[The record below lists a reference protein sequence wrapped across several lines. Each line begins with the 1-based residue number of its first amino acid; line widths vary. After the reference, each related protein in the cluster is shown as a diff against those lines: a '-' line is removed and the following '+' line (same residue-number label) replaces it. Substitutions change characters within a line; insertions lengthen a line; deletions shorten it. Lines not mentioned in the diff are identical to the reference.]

1 MNFAQAVLE
10 ALESLNGN
18 KMRSGL
24 TVLGI
29 VIGVAAVIAML
40 AVGNGAQASITGSIS
55 SIGTNLLFVF
65 RGAHEGPGGGGPGG
79 PPGRSGN
86 NERPLTMADAAA
98 IGDPFA
104 APSVAAVAPII
115 QVNGTITYGGEKTST
130 AISGVTA
137 DYQSV
142 RNMELSEGEF
152 IIQEHVL
159 GRMSVVALGPDA
171 ADALFGRH
179 DGIVGETIRI
189 EGQPFRVIGVVAS
202 KGGSSMGSEDNA
214 AYIPFTTAQ
223 ARLIKRGSRDQV
235 DVIFA
240 QATSAETVTQAADE
254 ISNIL
259 RQRHRTPIGADDFTV
274 FTQQDF
280 LKTFET
286 ITNTLTIF
294 LGGIAGISLLVGG
307 IGIMNIMLVSV
318 TERTREIGLRK
329 ALGARKRDILLQF
342 LTESSLLSLIGGII
356 GIMFGWLIAFTVG
369 KVAAAMGTVFVPIVG
384 TNAIILSTSFSA
396 AIGLFFGIYPAS
408 RAANLEPVE
417 ALRYE

>member
-1 MNFAQAVLE
+1 MSFTQSILE

-65 RGAHEGPGGGGPGG
+65 SGSPDGPPGGPGSR
-79 PPGRSGN
+79 RSGN
-86 NERPLTMADAAA
+86 NDRPLTLSDAEALA
-98 IGDPFA
+98 DPFA
-104 APSVAAVAPII
+104 APSVELVAPAI
-115 QVNGTITYGGEKTST
+115 QGNGTLTYAGENTTTS
-130 AISGVTA
+130 ISGVTP
-137 DYQSV
+137 DYATV
-142 RNMELSEGEF
+142 RNMELAEGEF
-152 IIQEHVL
+152 INEEQIL
-159 GRMSVVALGPDA
+159 GRMSVVVIGPETA
-171 ADALFGRH
+171 KTIFGHADGV
-179 DGIVGETIRI
+179 VGETIRI
-189 EGQPFRVIGVVAS
+189 EGQPFRVIGVTVA
-202 KGGSSMGSEDNA
+202 KGGGAFGSEDNA

-223 ARLIKRGSRDQV
+223 ARLIKKSTRDEV
-235 DVIFA
+235 DVIFI
-240 QATSAETVTQAADE
+240 QAISAEAVPSA
-254 ISNIL
+254 SNEVSDII
-259 RQRHRTPIGADDFTV
+259 RQRHRTPIGIDDFTV

-280 LKTFET
+280 LSTFET
-286 ITNTLTIF
+286 ITGVLTIF

-329 ALGARKRDILLQF
+329 ALGARKKDILLQF
-342 LTESSLLSLIGGII
+342 LTESSLLSLIGGVI
-356 GIMFGWLIAFTVG
+356 GIMFGWLIAFIVG
-369 KVAAAMGTVFVPIVG
+369 KVATATGNNFTPIVG
-384 TNAIILSTSFSA
+384 TDAILLSTSFSA
-396 AIGLFFGIYPAS
+396 IIGLFFGIYPAS

>member
-1 MNFAQAVLE
+1 MTFTQALLE
-10 ALESLNGN
+10 AIESLNGN

-40 AVGNGAQASITGSIS
+40 AVGNGAQATITGSIS

-65 RGAHEGPGGGGPGG
+65 SGAAEGPPGMGG
-79 PPGRSGN
+79 GRSGN
-86 NERPLTMADAAA
+86 NNRPLTLSDASA
-98 IGDPFA
+98 IADPFA
-104 APSVAAVAPII
+104 APSVESVAPVI
-115 QVNGTITYGGEKTST
+115 QGNGTLTFGGENST
-130 AISGVTA
+130 TTISGVTPS
-137 DYQSV
+137 YSTV
-142 RNMELSEGEF
+142 RNLEIAEGEF
-152 IIQEHVL
+152 LNEEHML
-159 GRMSVVALGPDA
+159 GRMSVVVLGPETA
-171 ADALFGRH
+171 TAIFGHADGL
-179 DGIVGETIRI
+179 VGETIRI
-189 EGQPFRVIGVVAS
+189 EGQPFRVIGVLVA
-202 KGGSSMGSEDNA
+202 KGGGAFGSEDNS

-223 ARLIKRGSRDQV
+223 ARLIKRTSRDEI
-235 DVIFA
+235 DVLYV
-240 QATSAETVTQAADE
+240 QATTAESVTQAADE

-286 ITNTLTIF
+286 ITGVLTIF

-329 ALGARKRDILLQF
+329 ALGARKKDILLQF

-356 GIMFGWLIAFTVG
+356 GIMFGWLIAFVVG
-369 KVAAAMGTVFVPIVG
+369 QVATATGNNFTPVVG
-384 TNAIILSTSFSA
+384 TDAIILSTSFSA
-396 AIGLFFGIYPAS
+396 IIGLFFGIYPAS
-408 RAANLEPVE
+408 RAASLEPVE

>member
-1 MNFAQAVLE
+1 MTFWQAVIE

-65 RGAHEGPGGGGPGG
+65 SGGMERGGPGGG

-86 NERPLTMADAAA
+86 NERPLTLGDAEA
-98 IGDPFA
+98 IADPFA
-104 APSVAAVAPII
+104 APSVEMVAPVI
-115 QVNGTITYGGEKTST
+115 QGNGLLTFAGENTT
-130 AISGVTA
+130 TTISGVTQT
-137 DYQSV
+137 YFTV
-142 RNMELSEGEF
+142 RNMQLAEGEP
-152 IIQEHVL
+152 ISEEHLL
-159 GRMSVVALGPDA
+159 GRMSVVVLGPETA
-171 ADALFGRH
+171 NALFGH
-179 DGIVGETIRI
+179 ADGVVGETIRI
-189 EGQPFRVIGVVAS
+189 EGQPFRVVGVLAA
-202 KGGSSMGSEDNA
+202 KGGGAFGSEDDA

-223 ARLIKRGSRDQV
+223 ARLIKRSTPDEV
-235 DVIFA
+235 DVIFV
-240 QATSAETVTQAADE
+240 QAVSAEAVPQAEEE
-254 ISNIL
+254 IAGII

-280 LKTFET
+280 LSTFQT
-286 ITNTLTIF
+286 ITGVLTIF

-318 TERTREIGLRK
+318 TERTKEIGLRK

-356 GIMFGWLIAFTVG
+356 GIVFGWLIAVLVG
-369 KVAAAMGTVFVPIVG
+369 RIALATGNDFVPIVG
-384 TNAIILSTSFSA
+384 VDAILLSTSFSA